1 MRIGVISLLPG
12 QHDAAIWALRNMV
25 ERCFNKL
32 KNALRLATRYDKTAA
47 SYLGFI
53 HIVSIRLGI
62 REPINACLA
71 Q

>member
-32 KNALRLATRYDKTAA
+32 KNALRLATRYDKTAV
-47 SYLGFI
+47 SYLGFFD
-53 HIVSIRLGI
+53 IVSIRLRI
-62 REPINACLA
+62 RQFVKAH
-71 Q
+71 